1 VSLNDGS
8 LSNNSGMPSGQ
19 TILYAAFAIVLMA
32 CLFFAQRTYSGRQ
45 KQRAGLLKE
54 YGSVLQKIN
63 SLKDVRKN
71 LMHEYY
77 TRKISEQDARK
88 GILDLEQEMIFEKGR
103 LKQVMQRLGMKYTE
117 TEGKEDILEWI
128 GQKLSSGENP
138 ELLKK
143 GLFEMGLDSGLVD
156 LVRKTIK

>member
-1 VSLNDGS
+1 LLV
-8 LSNNSGMPSGQ
+8 
-19 TILYAAFAIVLMA
+19 
-32 CLFFAQRTYSGRQ
+32 CLFFGSRRYSGRK
-45 KQRAGLLKE
+45 KQRAELLKE
-54 YGSVLQKIN
+54 YESILQKIN

-77 TRKISEQDARK
+77 TRKITEQDARK
-88 GILDLEQEMIFEKGR
+88 EILDFEHEMIFEKGR

-143 GLFEMGLDSGLVD
+143 GLFEMGLDSGLVE